1 MLCNLT
7 YSLQVGVQALLC
19 KGSHSDDL
27 WGFVGFQQLL
37 RPIVAQLLV
46 DAPPGLTNVDGDKDK
61 DEGTA
66 TLEDMDGALVSCLGQ
81 MALTAGTDLLWKP
94 LNHEVRSAYTV
105 KVVQSAYRSFM

>member
-7 YSLQVGVQALLC
+7 YSLQVGVQAFLC
-19 KGSHSDDL
+19 NASHSDGL
-27 WGFVGFQQLL
+27 LGFVGFQQLL

-46 DAPPGLTNVDGDKDK
+46 DTPPGLSNVDGDEAK

-94 LNHEVRSAYTV
+94 LNHEVRSAYTG
-105 KVVQSAYRSFM
+105 SAKCL